1 MKFAKVLQSDS
12 VPEWKSKYIDYK
24 KLKKL
29 LGRIKRTSSKGRLGI
44 IEGSLA
50 QSSSSSLKKKTSLII
65 DNGKSPLEQPPMQS
79 IQPQSSSLSS
89 PKKKLKLITNDFPSP
104 IMQSPIQTYPAST
117 SKRKLNFIT
126 EKEVCFESPTETLRK
141 LQQFPLRQ
149 DKSMQQNLR
158 SRPSYNYGLIR
169 KFSDMIAPTK
179 RTSNDF
185 LTKEEQDFFLALE
198 EELLKI
204 CEFYEIKEKE
214 TLNRWETLKECYQ
227 DIQEQI
233 KKASKQRKQEAKCKR
248 AVKKAI
254 LEFYRGV
261 ELLRNY
267 QVLNKTGFAKILKK
281 YDKISSLN
289 GTEVYM
295 PRVISC
301 NFSKSNVV
309 NDLIKEAEN
318 FYIDKF
324 EGGLRRQAMKKL
336 RLPNKQTTYHSVSSR
351 VGMNI
356 GLSIPILFK
365 SLVLAKSN
373 SNEYDDDTL
382 SKLLLIYSGFF
393 LIIIFALLIGTNM
406 FVWER
411 SKINYKFIFEFD
423 PRNNLDFKEY
433 LELPSLM
440 LLLLSL
446 AMYATFS
453 SDVKFIHQENFVWIL
468 TVSRIL
474 GSFFFRVEF
483 RDFFIADELNS
494 ITYSLSNLLLLITI
508 KIPNPQTSIYFA
520 LIGVA
525 APWFRFLQC
534 LRRYKDTRQPFPHFV
549 NSLKYFTTIISIILS
564 FAYRLTKNNSDYS
577 SLKYLYIFSQVIS
590 STYGFLWD
598 IKMDWSLFDINSALA
613 MEFLSCGK

>member
-12 VPEWKSKYIDYK
+12 
-24 KLKKL
+24 KL

-185 LTKEEQDFFLALE
+185 YKSNKLISVETLFDQVTKEEQDFFLALE

-204 CEFYEIKEKE
+204 LKEKE

-227 DIQEQI
+227 DIQEQV
-233 KKASKQRKQEAKCKR
+233 ASKQRKQEAKCKR

-382 SKLLLIYSGFF
+382 
-393 LIIIFALLIGTNM
+393 
-406 FVWER
+406 
-411 SKINYKFIFEFD
+411 
-423 PRNNLDFKEY
+423 
-433 LELPSLM
+433 
-440 LLLLSL
+440 
-446 AMYATFS
+446 
-453 SDVKFIHQENFVWIL
+453 
-468 TVSRIL
+468 
-474 GSFFFRVEF
+474 
-483 RDFFIADELNS
+483 
-494 ITYSLSNLLLLITI
+494 

-549 NSLKYFTTIISIILS
+549 NSL
-564 FAYRLTKNNSDYS
+564 
-577 SLKYLYIFSQVIS
+577 
-590 STYGFLWD
+590 
-598 IKMDWSLFDINSALA
+598 
-613 MEFLSCGK
+613 